1 MYSKLARSLNIYELS
16 MRKYYKLNKSVQM
29 LPTIYIGNKTLDNYA
44 HDSTMIVTKN
54 GNNFSTINNPYIY
67 QSLDANYKQLLDQ
80 STMLKRDL
88 KIITISHRI
97 WQFLSKKYKCSRL

>member
-29 LPTIYIGNKTLDNYA
+29 LPTIYIGNKTLDNYV
-44 HDSTMIVTKN
+44 HDSTMLVIKN
-54 GNNFSTINNPYIY
+54 GNNFSTVTNPYVC
-67 QSLDANYKQLLDQ
+67 QSLDTNYKQLLDQ
-80 STMLKRDL
+80 STMLRRDL

-97 WQFLSKKYKCSRL
+97 WQFLIRNTKS